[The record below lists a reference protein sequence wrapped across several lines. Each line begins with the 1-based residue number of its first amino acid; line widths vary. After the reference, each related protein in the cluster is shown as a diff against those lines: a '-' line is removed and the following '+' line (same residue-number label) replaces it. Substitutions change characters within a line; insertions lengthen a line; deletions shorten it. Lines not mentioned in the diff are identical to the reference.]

1 MSSNAIGEIRAIAN
15 TKCPDAREDYIGH
28 KLWWTTL
35 LNGYESFVMSGVNDS
50 KDHKEKIQSIREF
63 SGFMDHYMKD
73 WPEWDLVKLRLAR
86 LCLYK
91 NSYTND
97 RISPSDKFYGRE
109 TKYKASMD
117 QYRRE
122 FLSRM
127 GISNGIM
134 EACCQPSM
142 LEHRTAARHERG
154 ILDNGIIIGY
164 GNDEEILEEFSYE
177 GSRMVFKRT
186 KEQLN
191 DASIFWGEYQKAFR
205 LPLTP
210 FVDIFGTYSTVA
222 KEFYKMFGEHY
233 WALNG
238 RRGRRW
244 CGTQMFGGH
253 QNMGFGPDESAV
265 MISVVREDWMFEL
278 MKRGQERWYT
288 KDYWL
293 SEEGS
298 TISHHIDYAEM
309 WDEPMDPNDDHHP
322 ENRMSQIQF
331 FAENC
336 KMITAI
342 YDDNGFVTI
351 VDDAC
356 LDVDWRVS
364 GGRGERMF
372 LDCYE

>member
-1 MSSNAIGEIRAIAN
+1 MSSNAIGEIRAIAK
-15 TKCPDAREDYIGH
+15 TKCPNAREDYIGH

-35 LNGYESFVMSGVNDS
+35 LNGYESFVMSGVASANG
-50 KDHKEKIQSIREF
+50 HTEKIQSIREF
-63 SGFMDHYMKD
+63 AGFMDYYMKD
-73 WPEWDLVKLRLAR
+73 WPEWDLVKLKLAR

-97 RISPSDKFYGRE
+97 RIAPQDHYPRDKV
-109 TKYKASMD
+109 KYKASMD

-127 GISNGIM
+127 GISNGLM
-134 EACCQPSM
+134 EICCQPSM

-164 GNDEEILEEFSYE
+164 GGDEELWEEKYYSGTKARY
-177 GSRMVFKRT
+177 KIN
-186 KEQLN
+186 KEQMN
-191 DASIFWGEYQKAFR
+191 EDSILQYEYQRAFR

-222 KEFYKMFGEHY
+222 KDFYKMFGEHY
-233 WALNG
+233 WTYNN
-238 RRGRRW
+238 RGGKRW
-244 CGTQMFGGH
+244 CSANMFANGH
-253 QNMGFGPDESAV
+253 NIGFGANESAV
-265 MISVVREDWMFEL
+265 MISVVREDWMLEL
-278 MKRGQERWYT
+278 MRRGQERWYT

-298 TISHHIDYAEM
+298 TISHHIDYVDGWTEPPDLN
-309 WDEPMDPNDDHHP
+309 DEYHP
-322 ENRMSQIQF
+322 ENRMNQIQF

-356 LDVDWRVS
+356 LDMDWKVE
-364 GGRGERMF
+364 GERMF